1 MQRFVVLLPLT
12 KYLLGLEFFGLS
24 LFLETHSL
32 YHFFLQ
38 TPHTTVLFNL
48 FAAAEPSA
56 NVCVARGP

>member
-32 YHFFLQ
+32 YHFFL
-38 TPHTTVLFNL
+38 
-48 FAAAEPSA
+48 
-56 NVCVARGP
+56 